1 MQGMTARPRCVPQR
15 TGIRRGPP
23 ACIMTPTAPAPFG
36 APMNPVRE
44 MIAESFIT
52 ALYC

>member
-1 MQGMTARPRCVPQR
+1 MQGMTARPRLCSTTYRNSPR
-15 TGIRRGPP
+15 
-23 ACIMTPTAPAPFG
+23 PTSLYHDAHRPGPFG